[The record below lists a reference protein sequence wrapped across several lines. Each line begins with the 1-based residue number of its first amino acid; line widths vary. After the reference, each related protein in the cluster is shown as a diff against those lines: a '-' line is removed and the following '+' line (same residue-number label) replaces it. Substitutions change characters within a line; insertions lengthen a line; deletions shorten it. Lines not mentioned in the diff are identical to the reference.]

1 MVMFSGITIVEDVCH
16 AAPSLTSTKIIAGAL
31 LREFL
36 KKYVQ
41 HEVLQQGITK
51 ILMSELFHHQPFG
64 FWGCLD
70 LSMIFRHWCRAG

>member
-1 MVMFSGITIVEDVCH
+1 MVLFSGITIVEDVCH

-31 LREFL
+31 LRELL

-51 ILMSELFHHQPFG
+51 IFSSPELFYHRPLGMLEFLHKYHH
-64 FWGCLD
+64 L
-70 LSMIFRHWCRAG
+70 